1 MPLYVK
7 DPQVDALADELTAL
21 KGSTKTEAVREA
33 LRNEIARTK
42 AEPDLVEQTLAFTA
56 GCGRRPVPDCRPT
69 RHSSTAFTSATD
81 VRGCVRS
88 DGDPDR

>member
-7 DPQVDALADELTAL
+7 DPQVDALAVELTAL

-42 AEPDLVEQTLAFTA
+42 AEPDLVEQTRAYT
-56 GCGRRPVPDCRPT
+56 RRLRARVGLGKPADKTFIDSLYER
-69 RHSSTAFTSATD
+69 D
-81 VRGCVRS
+81 
-88 DGDPDR
+88 